1 MGEKY
6 RLQKLNNYIS
16 KLKTKGR
23 EYLNKEVVNI
33 IGLNKKKHQKS
44 SSLPNIIKEQDIL
57 DLVNDKYIINEEET
71 KRIKKNIRN
80 RFNNLIK

>member
-1 MGEKY
+1 MYTVESIINDIV
-6 RLQKLNNYIS
+6 KLEDRN
-16 KLKTKGR
+16 TKKII
-23 EYLNKEVVNI
+23 EINKS
-33 IGLNKKKHQKS
+33 L
-44 SSLPNIIKEQDIL
+44 LPNIIKEQDIL

>member
-1 MGEKY
+1 MYTVESIINDIV
-6 RLQKLNNYIS
+6 KLEDRN
-16 KLKTKGR
+16 TK
-23 EYLNKEVVNI
+23 KI
-33 IGLNKKKHQKS
+33 IEIKKS
-44 SSLPNIIKEQDIL
+44 LLPNNIKEQDIL

>member
-1 MGEKY
+1 MYTVESIINNIV
-6 RLQKLNNYIS
+6 KLENRN
-16 KLKTKGR
+16 TKKII
-23 EYLNKEVVNI
+23 EINKS
-33 IGLNKKKHQKS
+33 L
-44 SSLPNIIKEQDIL
+44 LPNNIKEQDIL

>member
-1 MGEKY
+1 MYTEESIINDIV
-6 RLQKLNNYIS
+6 KLEDRN
-16 KLKTKGR
+16 TK
-23 EYLNKEVVNI
+23 KI
-33 IGLNKKKHQKS
+33 IEIKKS
-44 SSLPNIIKEQDIL
+44 LLPNNIKEQDIL

>member
-1 MGEKY
+1 MYTVESIINDIV
-6 RLQKLNNYIS
+6 KLEARN
-16 KLKTKGR
+16 TK
-23 EYLNKEVVNI
+23 KI
-33 IGLNKKKHQKS
+33 IEIKKS
-44 SSLPNIIKEQDIL
+44 LLPNNIKEQDIL

>member
-1 MGEKY
+1 MYTVESIINDIV
-6 RLQKLNNYIS
+6 KLEDRN
-16 KLKTKGR
+16 TKKII
-23 EYLNKEVVNI
+23 EINKS
-33 IGLNKKKHQKS
+33 L
-44 SSLPNIIKEQDIL
+44 LPNNIKEQDIL

>member
-1 MGEKY
+1 MYTVESIINDIVKLEDRNTKKIIEINKY
-6 RLQKLNNYIS
+6 L
-16 KLKTKGR
+16 
-23 EYLNKEVVNI
+23 
-33 IGLNKKKHQKS
+33 
-44 SSLPNIIKEQDIL
+44 LPNIIKEQDIL

>member
-1 MGEKY
+1 MYTVESIINDIV
-6 RLQKLNNYIS
+6 KLEDRN
-16 KLKTKGR
+16 TKR
-23 EYLNKEVVNI
+23 IIKINKS
-33 IGLNKKKHQKS
+33 L
-44 SSLPNIIKEQDIL
+44 LPNNIKEQDIL

>member
-1 MGEKY
+1 MYTVESIINDIV
-6 RLQKLNNYIS
+6 KLEDRNTKKIIEIKKSLLTNN
-16 KLKTKGR
+16 
-23 EYLNKEVVNI
+23 
-33 IGLNKKKHQKS
+33 
-44 SSLPNIIKEQDIL
+44 IKEQDIL

>member
-1 MGEKY
+1 MEENLPY
-6 RLQKLNNYIS
+6 SQIPLVVIDTQCKL
-16 KLKTKGR
+16 
-23 EYLNKEVVNI
+23 
-33 IGLNKKKHQKS
+33 S
-44 SSLPNIIKEQDIL
+44 SIYIKEQDIL

>member
-1 MGEKY
+1 MYTVESIINDII
-6 RLQKLNNYIS
+6 KLEDRN
-16 KLKTKGR
+16 TK
-23 EYLNKEVVNI
+23 KI
-33 IGLNKKKHQKS
+33 IEIKKS
-44 SSLPNIIKEQDIL
+44 LLPNNIKEQDIL